1 MKKLIVVCTMI
12 ISGIIGGTGWI
23 IARSCL
29 NTPECFS
36 TLTEMLTVS
45 SNGVD
50 FFIILFFYSIAI
62 AGGILAISDI
72 NRHE

>member
-1 MKKLIVVCTMI
+1 MKKFILACTMI
-12 ISGIIGGTGWI
+12 ISGIIGGTGWV

-36 TLTEMLTVS
+36 TLTEMLTAS

-50 FFIILFFYSIAI
+50 FFIILFFYSMATV
-62 AGGILAISDI
+62 GGILAISDI
-72 NRHE
+72 NKHE